1 MKYINIKL
9 WDILGCFH
17 YILNAPRMLLITSH
31 FVHRLEIYEACNAV
45 IWNKASFLQS
55 ISAALHLNVDSH
67 FQNFHLADITSYDI
81 GSQKYDAS
89 L

>member
-1 MKYINIKL
+1 MRDIISAIYCLKL
-9 WDILGCFH
+9 
-17 YILNAPRMLLITSH
+17 LNTLLITSH

-45 IWNKASFLQS
+45 IWDKASFLQF

-67 FQNFHLADITSYDI
+67 FQNFHLWDITSYRI
-81 GSQKYDAS
+81 CSQKYDAS